1 MSMLDA
7 VNEEHLASKEACHGG
22 AFGVTAAVESNSVD
36 PHGLCISAP
45 AVFAMYKTATELFPG
60 LLNRRLGE
68 EAVIQRL
75 GKLPPHSPFKYGY
88 VVRQAFKFIN
98 PRGHGANS
106 ARFNHETLSWFRQT
120 FPGDAH
126 LTAGLSL
133 IICAAKWWTLEQGQ
147 RSIQPRVNP
156 LTTADLDEKLKAFGF
171 LCGERQAIL
180 RLFRRRAHAVKW

>member
-1 MSMLDA
+1 MPLDTMID
-7 VNEEHLASKEACHGG
+7 EHLVSKEACHGG
-22 AFGVTAAVESNSVD
+22 ASGVTTAVGSNSVD
-36 PHGLCISAP
+36 PHGLYISAP
-45 AVFAMYKTATELFPG
+45 AVFAMYTTATELFPG

-68 EAVIQRL
+68 DAVIQRL
-75 GKLPPHSPFKYGY
+75 CKLLPNSPFKYGY
-88 VVRQAFKFIN
+88 VASQAFKFIN

-106 ARFNHETLSWFRQT
+106 ARFNHETLSWFKQT
-120 FPGDAH
+120 YPGDAH

-156 LTTADLDEKLKAFGF
+156 LTTTDLDRKLKSFGF

-180 RLFRRRAHAVKW
+180 RLLRLRAHAAKW